1 MSFRFSQFLVLALS
15 STLGALSPV
24 VALAQDEHEGKL
36 AERAQRAGEIIAE
49 LVREPD
55 HSPPQSLLQRATCV
69 AAVPE
74 VLQVGLGVG
83 GKVGFGL
90 ASCRTPTGWSRPTF
104 IALKGGTFGFQIGGQ
119 AADVVLVFL
128 NNNAP
133 RLIAST
139 SFDLGGQASLAAGPV
154 GRNLSAETDYKLNA
168 EIYSYSRT
176 KGLFAG
182 INLAGTKWE
191 IDSKANR
198 TVYHAGRPGN
208 VDVQE
213 LLRTGGSGGPELIQ
227 PFLKSLREN
236 VGRGSAQ

>member
-1 MSFRFSQFLVLALS
+1 MSFRLPHCFALAVLAA
-15 STLGALSPV
+15 GALRPGV
-24 VALAQDEHEGKL
+24 LPAQLRPDGKL

-49 LVREPD
+49 LVHEPD
-55 HSPPQSLLQRATCV
+55 HSPPQSLLQRAVCV

-74 VLQVGLGVG
+74 VLQVGMGIG

-90 ASCRTPTGWSRPTF
+90 ASCRTPTGWSSPTF
-104 IALKGGTFGFQIGGQ
+104 IALKGGTLGFQIGGQ

-128 NNNAP
+128 NSNAP

-168 EIYSYSRT
+168 EIYSYSKT

-198 TVYHAGRPGN
+198 TVYHAGGAGN

-213 LLRTGGSGGPELIQ
+213 LLSTSGASGPRLVQ
-227 PFLKSLREN
+227 PFLASLRQN
-236 VGRGSAQ
+236 IRQ

>member
-1 MSFRFSQFLVLALS
+1 MLVRFSRCFALAVLSAPCALP
-15 STLGALSPV
+15 PV
-24 VALAQDEHEGKL
+24 AALAQAAPDSKF
-36 AERAQRAGEIIAE
+36 AERARRAGEVVAE

-55 HSPPQSLLQRATCV
+55 HSPPQSLLRQATCL
-69 AAVPE
+69 AVVPD
-74 VLQVGLGVG
+74 VVQVGLGIG
-83 GKVGFGL
+83 GKVGFGV
-90 ASCRTPTGWSRPTF
+90 ASCRTPGGWSRPTF

-119 AADVVLVFL
+119 SADVVLVFL
-128 NNNAP
+128 NKNAP

-154 GRNLSAETDYKLNA
+154 GRNLSAETDYKFSA

-176 KGLFAG
+176 RGLFAG

-198 TVYHAGRPGN
+198 AVYLEGRSGS

-213 LLRTGGSGGPELIQ
+213 LLTTSGAAGPALVQ
-227 PFLKSLREN
+227 PFLTALQQKI
-236 VGRGSAQ
+236 GRGNPE